1 MTFRFNN
8 LYSLMLGVC
17 LLPLLWLLI
26 DTACDNLGANPIQA
40 LHIRLGDWSLR
51 LLWLT
56 LAITPL
62 QTLTKWRGMADYRQL
77 LGLYAF
83 FYASLH
89 VLVYLLVD
97 HALAWQVIGIDI
109 IESQYIWFGLLA
121 FIIIFSLA
129 LTSPKYAKKRMGKN
143 WKKLHR
149 FIYLAAAAV
158 IIHYYWQL
166 KGNMAEPLFY
176 LVILCILLGF
186 RVLVWFKN
194 RQFTRL
200 MIPTGQRAALFNEQQ
215 VMSESITEAQPNVA
229 KSLDESGTQQHR

>member
-26 DTACDNLGANPIQA
+26 DTASGNLGANPIQA

-176 LVILCILLGF
+176 LVILGILLGF

-215 VMSESITEAQPNVA
+215 VMSESISEAQPNVA